1 MSSWSRAKLDD
12 RIKYRR
18 KSFWNERRE
27 VIESKVLMSKQYF
40 VYILSN
46 YSNTVLYTGITSN
59 LIKRVWEHKQKLV
72 KGFTEK
78 YNVNKLV
85 YFDIYDSPLKAI
97 EREKQIKN
105 LVRRKKID
113 LILSL
118 NINWDDLSLNL

>member
-1 MSSWSRAKLDD
+1 
-12 RIKYRR
+12 
-18 KSFWNERRE
+18 
-27 VIESKVLMSKQYF
+27 MSKQYF